1 MEHSLLGTEPL
12 SSWPPQEQ
20 DNQGTKSMG
29 LKIRW
34 RDYIHGHQL
43 RCWYLSEG
51 WAGTGGV
58 RQSGGGHPRP
68 DPPTPQSIQVSL
80 CTQKPSW
87 GEAVLGGGEH
97 GKDKQTRRSPREEK
111 TTLTKTLNFEST
123 KFKFRVTLP
132 KTKFY
137 LEENKVPWSG
147 KIKRWFASLF
157 TPSFYFSLSISPI
170 FGIGT
175 MRIQFGYRRVKMY
188 SMLTHVERIWL
199 PRLNVGSWKGL

>member
-1 MEHSLLGTEPL
+1 MGT
-12 SSWPPQEQ
+12 SSDAGTCQKDEQ
-20 DNQGTKSMG
+20 GLVVWDNQVEATPGQTRLPHSP
-29 LKIRW
+29 
-34 RDYIHGHQL
+34 Y
-43 RCWYLSEG
+43 RCPF
-51 WAGTGGV
+51 A
-58 RQSGGGHPRP
+58 PRNHHEEK
-68 DPPTPQSIQVSL
+68 QY
-80 CTQKPSW
+80 
-87 GEAVLGGGEH
+87 GGGGEH

-147 KIKRWFASLF
+147 KIKWWFASLF
-157 TPSFYFSLSISPI
+157 TPSFYFSLSLSISPI

>member
-1 MEHSLLGTEPL
+1 MLVLVRRMSRDWWCET
-12 SSWPPQEQ
+12 
-20 DNQGTKSMG
+20 
-29 LKIRW
+29 IRW
-34 RDYIHGHQL
+34 RPPQARPAYPTVH
-43 RCWYLSEG
+43 
-51 WAGTGGV
+51 TGVPLHPETIMRRSSMGV
-58 RQSGGGHPRP
+58 
-68 DPPTPQSIQVSL
+68 
-80 CTQKPSW
+80 
-87 GEAVLGGGEH
+87 GGEH

-147 KIKRWFASLF
+147 KIKWWFASLF
-157 TPSFYFSLSISPI
+157 TPSFYFSLSLSISPI